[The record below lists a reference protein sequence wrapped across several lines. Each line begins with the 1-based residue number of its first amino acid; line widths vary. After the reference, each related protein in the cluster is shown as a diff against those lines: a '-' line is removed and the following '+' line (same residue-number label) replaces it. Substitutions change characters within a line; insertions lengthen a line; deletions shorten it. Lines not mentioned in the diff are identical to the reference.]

1 MEPRFEIR
9 YTTNQEILREFYR
22 KIGIGPRYPTVI
34 AVLIGFAG
42 LIFYSASQGILAEVA
57 DTFTLCGL
65 VFLLLF
71 FLPWYIS
78 WNALRTSKR
87 NNDGVI
93 PETRITVNEDR
104 IDVDEGWVHFTLE
117 YRKFRRVV
125 HLKHSYVLM
134 IGRRSGLMIDP
145 DGFTKGTFAE
155 FKQFLR
161 EKRPDLNIPE

>member
-9 YTTNQEILREFYR
+9 YTANKNMLREFYR
-22 KIGIGPRYPTVI
+22 KIGTGPRYPTVI
-34 AVLIGFAG
+34 AVLVGFAG
-42 LIFYSASQGILAEVA
+42 LILHSAAQGILAEVTETY
-57 DTFTLCGL
+57 TFCGL

-78 WNALRTSKR
+78 WNALRASKR
-87 NNDGVI
+87 NNDGVM
-93 PETRITVNEDR
+93 PEAKVTVGEDS
-104 IDVDEGWVHFTLE
+104 IDMDEGFVHLSLE
-117 YRKFRRVV
+117 YRKFCRVV

-134 IGRRSGLMIDP
+134 IGKRNGLMIDP
-145 DGFTKGTFAE
+145 DGFTKGSFAE

>member
-9 YTTNQEILREFYR
+9 YTANQKILREFYR

-34 AVLIGFAG
+34 AVLVGSAG

-134 IGRRSGLMIDP
+134 MGRRSGLMIDP

>member
-1 MEPRFEIR
+1 MEPQFEIR
-9 YTTNQEILREFYR
+9 YTTNQKILREFYR

-34 AVLIGFAG
+34 AVLVGFAG

-93 PETRITVNEDR
+93 PETRITVKDDR

-134 IGRRSGLMIDP
+134 MGRRSGLMIDP

>member
-22 KIGIGPRYPTVI
+22 KIGTGPRYPTVI
-34 AVLIGFAG
+34 AELAFFAG
-42 LIFYSASQGILAEVA
+42 LVLFSVSQGILAEVA
-57 DTFTLCGL
+57 EMFTLCGL

-78 WNALRTSKR
+78 WNALRSSKR
-87 NNDGVI
+87 SNDGVI
-93 PETRITVNEDR
+93 PETRIAVNEDR
-104 IDVDEGWVHFTLE
+104 IDVDEGFVHFTLE
-117 YRKFRRVV
+117 YRKFCRVV

-134 IGRRSGLMIDP
+134 MGRRNGLMIDS

>member
-1 MEPRFEIR
+1 MEPQFEIR
-9 YTTNQEILREFYR
+9 YTTNQKILREFYR
-22 KIGIGPRYPTVI
+22 KIGTGPRYPTVI
-34 AVLIGFAG
+34 AELAFFAG

-93 PETRITVNEDR
+93 PETRIAVKDDR
-104 IDVDEGWVHFTLE
+104 IDVDEGCVHFTLE

-134 IGRRSGLMIDP
+134 IGRRNGLMIDP

>member
-9 YTTNQEILREFYR
+9 CTTNQKILREFYR

-34 AVLIGFAG
+34 AVLVGFAG

-78 WNALRTSKR
+78 WNALRSSKR
-87 NNDGVI
+87 SNDGVI
-93 PETRITVNEDR
+93 PETRIAVKDDR
-104 IDVDEGWVHFTLE
+104 IDMDEGCVHLTLE
-117 YRKFRRVV
+117 YRKFCRVV

-134 IGRRSGLMIDP
+134 MGRRSGLMIDP

>member
-9 YTTNQEILREFYR
+9 YTTNQKILREFYR
-22 KIGIGPRYPTVI
+22 KIGTGPRYPTVI
-34 AVLIGFAG
+34 AELAFFAG
-42 LIFYSASQGILAEVA
+42 LIFYSASRGILAEVA

-93 PETRITVNEDR
+93 PETRITVKDDR
-104 IDVDEGWVHFTLE
+104 IDVDEGCVHFTLE
-117 YRKFRRVV
+117 YRKFCRVV

-134 IGRRSGLMIDP
+134 MGRRSGLMIDP

>member
-1 MEPRFEIR
+1 MESRFEIR
-9 YTTNQEILREFYR
+9 YTTNQKILREFYR
-22 KIGIGPRYPTVI
+22 KIGTGPRYPIVI
-34 AVLIGFAG
+34 AELAFFAG

-93 PETRITVNEDR
+93 PETRITVKDDR

>member
-1 MEPRFEIR
+1 MESRFEIR
-9 YTTNQEILREFYR
+9 YTTNQKILREFYR
-22 KIGIGPRYPTVI
+22 KIGTGPRYPTVI
-34 AVLIGFAG
+34 AVLVGFAG

-93 PETRITVNEDR
+93 PETRITVKDDR
-104 IDVDEGWVHFTLE
+104 IDVDEGFVHFTLE
-117 YRKFRRVV
+117 YRKFCRVV

>member
-9 YTTNQEILREFYR
+9 YTTNQKILREFYR
-22 KIGIGPRYPTVI
+22 KIGTGPRYPIVI
-34 AVLIGFAG
+34 AELAFFAG
-42 LIFYSASQGILAEVA
+42 LIFYSATQGILAEVA

-104 IDVDEGWVHFTLE
+104 IDVNEGWVHFTLE